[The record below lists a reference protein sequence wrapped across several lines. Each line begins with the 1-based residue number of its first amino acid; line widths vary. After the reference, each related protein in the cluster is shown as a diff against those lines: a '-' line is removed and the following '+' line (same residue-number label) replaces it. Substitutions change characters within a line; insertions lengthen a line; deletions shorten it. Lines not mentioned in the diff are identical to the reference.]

1 MKVSQFRSLIP
12 LILLIFTM
20 ASQSVH
26 AQDSGYAEALGALS
40 VACRQEIAKF
50 CSKANLGGGEVAE
63 CLDHNWAKVSSSC
76 KSANTIAR
84 DLILKRRS
92 ARRSVATK
100 CDLDRMRLCSGIQ
113 PGDANLMECF
123 YKTRSNVSAACRQA
137 IRDAGYEVSLA
148 MGPITNQIH
157 LSSADLLT
165 SLEGAV
171 SLADTDPIQLRKLAA
186 EGMRDPRRASRV
198 NRPPVFEHL
207 NAQAQLTVAMQF
219 DFNSSRINPSSYR
232 AIGLIADALYHPY
245 LQGYC
250 FLVIG
255 HTDAVGSREYNF
267 KLSQERANAIRA
279 ALINP
284 FGIDERRIA
293 AVGLG
298 EEQLMDAAHPDS
310 AENRRVQLINIGK
323 LPGNPACDD
332 KPPEEI
338 K

>member
-1 MKVSQFRSLIP
+1 MVRRLATSL
-12 LILLIFTM
+12 LLFLCATI
-20 ASQSVH
+20 SPSVR
-26 AQDSGYAEALGALS
+26 AQDIGYAEALGALS
-40 VACRQEIAKF
+40 VSCQQDIAKL
-50 CSKANLGGGEVAE
+50 CPRANLGGGQVAE
-63 CLDHNWAKVSSSC
+63 CLEHNWAKVSGAC
-76 KSANTIAR
+76 KSANKISR
-84 DLILKRRS
+84 DLLVKRRN
-92 ARRSVATK
+92 ARRSVAAK

-123 YKTRSNVSAACRQA
+123 SKTKSNVSSACRQA

-148 MGPITNQIH
+148 TGPITNQIH
-157 LSSADLLT
+157 LSSGDLLS
-165 SLEGAV
+165 SLEGAET
-171 SLADTDPIQLRKLAA
+171 LANIDATQLRKIAA

-207 NAQAQLTVAMQF
+207 NNLAQLTIAMQF
-219 DFNSSRINPSSYR
+219 DFNSARVNPSSYR
-232 AIGLIADALYHPY
+232 AIGLIADALYHPH

-267 KLSQERANAIRA
+267 NLSQQRADAVRS

-298 EEQLMDAAHPDS
+298 EEQLMDAAHPES
-310 AENRRVQLINIGK
+310 SENRRVQLINVGK
-323 LPGNPACDD
+323 LPGNPACED

>member
-1 MKVSQFRSLIP
+1 MGLSQFRLVASLLMFGCIA
-12 LILLIFTM
+12 
-20 ASQSVH
+20 ASQSVQ
-26 AQDSGYAEALGALS
+26 AQDFGYAEALGALS
-40 VACRQEIAKF
+40 ISCRQDIAKF
-50 CSKANLGGGEVAE
+50 CPKANLGGGQVAE
-63 CLDHNWAKVSSSC
+63 CLEHNWANVSSSC
-76 KSANTIAR
+76 KSANSIAR
-84 DLILKRRS
+84 DLIVKRRN
-92 ARRSVATK
+92 ARRAVVAN
-100 CDLDRMRLCSGIQ
+100 CELDRMRLCSGIQ

-123 YKTRSNVSAACRQA
+123 YKTKPNVSGACRQA

-148 MGPITNQIH
+148 TGPITNQIH
-157 LSSADLLT
+157 LSSADILT
-165 SLEGAV
+165 SLEGAET
-171 SLADTDPIQLRKLAA
+171 LANIDAIQLRKMAA
-186 EGMRDPRRASRV
+186 ESMRDPRRASRV

-207 NAQAQLTVAMQF
+207 NSQAQLTVAMQF
-219 DFNSSRINPSSYR
+219 DFNSARIIPSSYR
-232 AIGLIADALYHPY
+232 AIGLIADALYHPH

-267 KLSQERANAIRA
+267 KLSQERADAVRA

-298 EEQLMDAAHPDS
+298 EEQLMDAAHPES
-310 AENRRVQLINIGK
+310 AENRRVQLINVGK
-323 LPGNPACDD
+323 LPGNPACED